1 MMNKLGFLTKIS
13 LKKKIAS
20 KWFLLA
26 NLFIVIG
33 AIALVNVDTIIKY
46 FGGDFNEEN
55 EILVI
60 DNTNNYYESF
70 SNNLIQYN
78 SYLNEDETIKISKYE
93 DTVDSLKDDLEE
105 DTNKI
110 LIVINQDE
118 KNYINAEIIS
128 YEGIDTVIYQT
139 LTMTLNSV
147 RQQVVLDKYNIT
159 PEMQAEIEMP
169 VEITR
174 TRLDDGDENEEM
186 MDLLGGVIFP
196 LLILPFFMLTMYLVQ
211 MIGAEVNEE
220 KTTKSMEIIISNVS
234 PKVHFFSKII
244 AGNLFVLIQSLIILV
259 SSGIGLIVRYFIND
273 GDMLGEMS
281 SQIGDVTSVLTDTG
295 IMDKI
300 GVVLPITIV
309 IMFLTFIAYSLL
321 SGILASMTTN
331 VEDYQQLQTPIALI
345 SVIGYYLAMMSFMFE
360 GSTFIKVVSYIPLI
374 SSLLAPSL
382 LVMGQIGVIDII
394 ISLVILIIFI
404 FFLFKYGLRIYKV
417 GILNY
422 SSTGLLKKMFKAMK
436 EK

>member
-46 FGGDFNEEN
+46 FGGDFNEES

-60 DNTNNYYESF
+60 DNTNSYYESF
-70 SNNLIQYN
+70 SNNLTQYN
-78 SYLNEDETIKISKYE
+78 SYLNEEETIKISKYE
-93 DTVDSLKDDLEE
+93 DTVDNLKDDLEE

-110 LIVINQDE
+110 LIVINKDE
-118 KNYINAEIIS
+118 TNYINAEIIS

-159 PEMQAEIEMP
+159 PDMQAEIEMP

-259 SSGIGLIVRYFIND
+259 SSGIGLIIRYFIND
-273 GDMLGEMS
+273 GNMLGEMS
-281 SQIGDVTSVLTDTG
+281 SQIGDVTSVLTETG

-360 GSTFIKVVSYIPLI
+360 GSTFIKLVSYIPLI

-422 SSTGLLKKMFKAMK
+422 SSTGLWKKMFKAMK

>member
-70 SNNLIQYN
+70 SNNLTQYN
-78 SYLNEDETIKISKYE
+78 TYLNEDETIKISKYE
-93 DTVDSLKDDLEE
+93 DTIDSLKDDLEE

-110 LIVINQDE
+110 LIVINNDDT
-118 KNYINAEIIS
+118 NYINAEIIS

-159 PEMQAEIEMP
+159 PEMQSEIEMP

-211 MIGAEVNEE
+211 MLGAEVNEE
-220 KTTKSMEIIISNVS
+220 KTTKRMEIIISNVS

-281 SQIGDVTSVLTDTG
+281 SQITDITSVLDTTG

-404 FFLFKYGLRIYKV
+404 LFLFKYGLRIYKV

-422 SSTGLLKKMFKAMK
+422 SSTGLWKKMFKAMK

>member
-1 MMNKLGFLTKIS
+1 MMNKLSFLTKIS

-20 KWFLLA
+20 KWFLIA

-33 AIALVNVDTIIKY
+33 AIALVNADTIIKY

-70 SNNLIQYN
+70 SNNLIEYN
-78 SYLNEDETIKISKYE
+78 SYLNDDENIKISKYE
-93 DTVDSLKDDLEE
+93 DTIDSLKDDLEE
-105 DTNKI
+105 DNNKI
-110 LIVINQDE
+110 LIVINKDDT
-118 KNYINAEIIS
+118 NYINAEIIS

-159 PEMQAEIEMP
+159 PEMQEEIEMP

-174 TRLDDGDENEEM
+174 TRLDEGDENEEM

-259 SSGIGLIVRYFIND
+259 SSGIGLIIRYFIND

-281 SQIGDVTSVLTDTG
+281 SQITDITSVLDTTG

-360 GSTFIKVVSYIPLI
+360 GSTFIKIVSYIPLI

-382 LVMGQIGVIDII
+382 LVMGQIGVIDIT
-394 ISLVILIIFI
+394 ISLVVLIIFI

-422 SSTGLLKKMFKAMK
+422 SSTGLWKKMFKAMK

>member
-46 FGGDFNEEN
+46 FGGDFNEES

-93 DTVDSLKDDLEE
+93 DTIESLEDDLEE
-105 DTNKI
+105 DKNKI
-110 LIVINQDE
+110 LIVINKDE
-118 KNYINAEIIS
+118 SNYINAEIIS

-159 PEMQAEIEMP
+159 PEMQVEIEMP

-174 TRLDDGDENEEM
+174 TRLDEGDENEEM

-244 AGNLFVLIQSLIILV
+244 AGNLFVLIQSLIILI
-259 SSGIGLIVRYFIND
+259 SSGIGLIIRYFIND

-281 SQIGDVTSVLTDTG
+281 SQIGDVTSVLTETG

-360 GSTFIKVVSYIPLI
+360 GSTFIKVVSYVPLI

-394 ISLVILIIFI
+394 ISLIILIIFL

-422 SSTGLLKKMFKAMK
+422 SSTGLWKKMFKAMK

>member
-1 MMNKLGFLTKIS
+1 MMNKLSFLTKIS

-33 AIALVNVDTIIKY
+33 SIALVNADTIIKY

-60 DNTNNYYESF
+60 DNTNSYYESF
-70 SNNLIQYN
+70 SANLINYN
-78 SYLNEDETIKISKYE
+78 GYLNEDETIKISKYE
-93 DTVDSLKDDLEE
+93 DTIDSLKDDLEE

-110 LIVINQDE
+110 LIVINEDE
-118 KNYINAEIIS
+118 TNYINAEIIS

-159 PEMQAEIEMP
+159 QEMQAEIDMP
-169 VEITR
+169 VEIVR
-174 TRLDDGDENEEM
+174 TRLDEGDENEEM

-244 AGNLFVLIQSLIILV
+244 SGNLFVLIQSLIILV
-259 SSGIGLIVRYFIND
+259 GSGIGLIVRYFIND
-273 GDMLGEMS
+273 GDMLGEVS
-281 SQIGDVTSVLTDTG
+281 SQITDITSVLDTTG
-295 IMDKI
+295 IMDKL

-345 SVIGYYLAMMSFMFE
+345 SVIGYYLAMMSFLFE

-394 ISLVILIIFI
+394 ISLVVLIIFI

-422 SSTGLLKKMFKAMK
+422 SSTGLWKKMFKAIK

>member
-46 FGGDFNEEN
+46 FGGDFNEES

-60 DNTNNYYESF
+60 DNTNSYYESF
-70 SNNLIQYN
+70 SNNLTQYN
-78 SYLNEDETIKISKYE
+78 SYLNEEETIKISKYE
-93 DTVDSLKDDLEE
+93 DTVDNLKDDLEE

-110 LIVINQDE
+110 LIVINKDE
-118 KNYINAEIIS
+118 TNYINAEIIS

-259 SSGIGLIVRYFIND
+259 SSGIGLIIRYFIND
-273 GDMLGEMS
+273 GNMLGEMS

-382 LVMGQIGVIDII
+382 LVMGQIGVMDII

-422 SSTGLLKKMFKAMK
+422 SSTGLWKKMFKAMK

>member
-46 FGGDFNEEN
+46 FGGDFNEES

-70 SNNLIQYN
+70 SSNLTQYN

-93 DTVDSLKDDLEE
+93 DTVESLKDELEE

-110 LIVINQDE
+110 LIVINKDDN
-118 KNYINAEIIS
+118 NYINAEIIS

-147 RQQVVLDKYNIT
+147 RQEVVLDKYNIT
-159 PEMQAEIEMP
+159 KEMQAEIEMP

-174 TRLDDGDENEEM
+174 TRLDEGDENEEM

-234 PKVHFFSKII
+234 PKIHFFSKII

-259 SSGIGLIVRYFIND
+259 SSGIGLIIRYFIND

-281 SQIGDVTSVLTDTG
+281 SQITDITSVLDTTG

-360 GSTFIKVVSYIPLI
+360 GSTFIKIVSYIPLI

-422 SSTGLLKKMFKAMK
+422 SSTGLWKKMFKAMK

>member
-46 FGGDFNEEN
+46 FGGDFNEES

-70 SNNLIQYN
+70 SNNLISYN
-78 SYLNEDETIKISKYE
+78 TYLNENETIKISKYE
-93 DTVDSLKDDLEE
+93 DTIESIKDDLEE

-110 LIVINQDE
+110 LIVINKDE
-118 KNYINAEIIS
+118 TNYINAEIIS

-147 RQQVVLDKYNIT
+147 RQQLVLDKYNIT

-174 TRLDDGDENEEM
+174 TRLDDGDENEEI

-234 PKVHFFSKII
+234 PKIHFFSKII

-281 SQIGDVTSVLTDTG
+281 SQIGDVTSVLADTG

-360 GSTFIKVVSYIPLI
+360 GSTFIKIVSYIPLI

-422 SSTGLLKKMFKAMK
+422 SSTGLWKKMFKAMK

>member
-46 FGGDFNEEN
+46 FGGDFNEES

-70 SNNLIQYN
+70 SNNLTQYN

-93 DTVDSLKDDLEE
+93 DTIESLKDDLEE

-110 LIVINQDE
+110 LIVINKDDS
-118 KNYINAEIIS
+118 NYINAEIIS

-147 RQQVVLDKYNIT
+147 RQEVVLDKYNIT
-159 PEMQAEIEMP
+159 KEMQAEIEMP

-234 PKVHFFSKII
+234 PKIHFFSKII

-259 SSGIGLIVRYFIND
+259 SSGIGLIIRYFIND

-281 SQIGDVTSVLTDTG
+281 SQIGDVTSVLTETG

-422 SSTGLLKKMFKAMK
+422 SSTGLWKKMFKAMK